1 MSEAGYT
8 YRIRIA
14 NRERVQVDKLN
25 PNKQSLGQPDGLFG
39 YHGALRQEIDNL
51 VNQSHAG
58 SLQENGVVKALGEA
72 LFNALFDAG
81 LRQDFVSTYNQVV
94 HDEHKLLRIELDID
108 EAQLP
113 DVAALPWEFM
123 RVPAAANLGVIWLS
137 TATNLV
143 FSRRRSHWFAPRAMQ
158 LPPGEKLR
166 IGVAVAAPPDLGP
179 LMHEEEI
186 AALKQAIGDSP
197 TQFELLPV
205 LLDANPV
212 KLDGLLAQRPHIFHF
227 IGHGRL
233 QQTDHGA
240 ESQLALVHSTF
251 GNADWVEAEF
261 FSELFNTYRPAIVL
275 LQSCEG
281 ARLDTAQA
289 FVDAAAKIVRQ
300 NVPVVV
306 AMQYPVMNITSIRF
320 SARFYEEVAN
330 GRPVDQAA
338 QSGRRLLALQSR
350 YRQRDFATPVLFMRV
365 EDGHLFAQPD
375 VVETTDESAAFSDS
389 KTSES
394 SEYYKVA
401 VPLTK
406 DAKHIR
412 RILLDHFNLMEIND
426 LCYDLHIDPASISG
440 QTPSEKATQLVLRM
454 TRHLQLDRLFNTIAN
469 KRPELVNDLRANFY
483 LIIQSANT
491 SLLNGVPI
499 NEEELIKICQELQL
513 DCHQLKLTRTGL
525 MGYSAN
531 SHISMARTRDL
542 QDEMVRQGRYPELV
556 AAVKK
561 RLPSIDFSIF
571 ET

>member
-1 MSEAGYT
+1 MSEACYT
-8 YRIRIA
+8 YRIHIA

-25 PNKQSLGQPDGLFG
+25 PNKQSMGQPEGLFG
-39 YHGALRQEIDNL
+39 YHGALREEIDNL

-58 SLQENGVVKALGEA
+58 NMQENGVVRVLGEA
-72 LFNALFDAG
+72 LFNALFDVG

-158 LPPGEKLR
+158 LPPGQKLR

-179 LMHEEEI
+179 LMHKEEI
-186 AALKQAIGDSP
+186 AALKQAIDNNP

-205 LLDANPV
+205 LLDANPI

-233 QQTDHGA
+233 HQTDHGT
-240 ESQLALVHSTF
+240 ENQLALVHGTI
-251 GNADWVEAEF
+251 GNADWIEAEF
-261 FSELFNTYRPAIVL
+261 FSELFNTYRPSIVL

-306 AMQYPVMNITSIRF
+306 AMQYPVKNKTSIHF

-338 QSGRRLLALQSR
+338 QNGRRLLALQSR
-350 YRQRDFATPVLFMRV
+350 YRNREFATPVLFMRV
-365 EDGHLFAQPD
+365 EDGHLFARPDGAPQPAA
-375 VVETTDESAAFSDS
+375 VEPPPPEIVETVNQGSVIQT
-389 KTSES
+389 
-394 SEYYKVA
+394 A

-406 DAKHIR
+406 DAPSVVQILTQYFSTAEIEDICHELGFDSDSLSGTKSNKARMLYQKCVR
-412 RILLDHFNLMEIND
+412 RSTSLLVRLFNVIAERRPHAKDQL
-426 LCYDLHIDPASISG
+426 
-440 QTPSEKATQLVLRM
+440 KANFYIFIQEAYMSQIKPEEL
-454 TRHLQLDRLFNTIAN
+454 TRICKELKLGCQQLQLDAN
-469 KRPELVNDLRANFY
+469 G
-483 LIIQSANT
+483 
-491 SLLNGVPI
+491 LLGYAASGNG
-499 NEEELIKICQELQL
+499 
-513 DCHQLKLTRTGL
+513 
-525 MGYSAN
+525 
-531 SHISMARTRDL
+531 HIRMARTRDL

-561 RLPSIDFSIF
+561 RMPNTDFSIF
-571 ET
+571 EM